1 MDIPLSPGGFSSF
14 HLFLAVLCIFFN
26 AFFVASEFAMVKI
39 RSTRLETLYSQGNI
53 FARWATPV
61 VENLNEYLSA
71 TQLGI
76 TLASL
81 GLGWLG
87 EPAFAILLE
96 PLFSFLPISQN
107 TLHTISFAC
116 AFTLI
121 SFLHLVVGELV
132 PKQMAIQMAEKILL
146 ITAPLLRAFYV
157 LFYPALKLLNFF
169 TKLIMKALGFN
180 LEYEEACHD
189 EEEIRLIV
197 ENSYEDGSLSQRKA
211 SLLENV
217 FEFSHSTVKHIMVP
231 KQDIVFLSI
240 YSSSKEN
247 LDIAKESGHTRFPL
261 CDKDLEQVLG
271 LVNVKDIIWHL
282 EDEHNLINIF
292 DLKRPILFVPEGKPI
307 DQLLREFQTKKIH
320 MAMVIDEF
328 GMTVGLVTL
337 EDVLEVIVGEI
348 QDEFDQE
355 APKILKISEDEYR
368 IDGTTPIPEVSQ
380 ALNIILH
387 DENNVSIAGYIINCL
402 GRLAK
407 EGDQLELQGFSVRV
421 EEVKRRR
428 ILKLHFSKIQSEENA
443 SPGTEEEI
451 EKQVRNPV

>member
-1 MDIPLSPGGFSSF
+1 MDISSVPSAEGFSTL
-14 HLFLAVLCIFFN
+14 HLFLAILCVFLN
-26 AFFVASEFAMVKI
+26 AFFVAAEFAMVKI
-39 RSTRLETLYSQGNI
+39 RSTRLETLHSQGNI
-53 FARWATPV
+53 FARWATPII
-61 VENLNEYLSA
+61 ENLNDYLSA

-81 GLGWLG
+81 GLGWVG
-87 EPAFAILLE
+87 EPAFARLLE
-96 PLFSFLPISQN
+96 PLLSTLPVSQT
-107 TLHTISFAC
+107 TLHAISFAC
-116 AFTLI
+116 AFSII
-121 SFLHLVVGELV
+121 SFLHLVIGELV
-132 PKQMAIQMAEKILL
+132 PKQMAIQMAEKVLL
-146 ITAPLLRAFYV
+146 ATTPLMRVFYV
-157 LFYPALKLLNFF
+157 LFYPALKFLNYF
-169 TKLIMKALGFN
+169 TNIIMKAMGFS
-180 LEYEEACHD
+180 LKFEEAAHD

-217 FEFSHSTVKHIMVP
+217 FEFTHSTVKHIMVP

-240 YSSSKEN
+240 HSSSREN
-247 LDIAKESGHTRFPL
+247 LDIAKESGHTRFPI

-282 EDEHNLINIF
+282 EDEHNLINIY

-328 GMTVGLVTL
+328 GMAVGLVTL

-355 APKILKISEDEYR
+355 IPKILKISDDEFQ
-368 IDGTTPIPEVSQ
+368 IDGMTPIPDVSE
-380 ALNIILH
+380 ALNITLH
-387 DENNVSIAGYIINCL
+387 DANNVSIAGYIINTL
-402 GRLAK
+402 GKLAK
-407 EGDQLELQGFSVRV
+407 EGDELELQGYQVKV

-428 ILKLHFSKIQSEENA
+428 IVRLRFTKINKDEMELKPEDEM
-443 SPGTEEEI
+443 I
-451 EKQVRNPV
+451 ETQP